1 MATTRIPFLT
11 HIQLRRELVASFDT
25 YPFNLPVIRGLH
37 SLPLHPCVTFLV
49 GENGTGKSTLLEGI
63 AVALGINP
71 EGGSIHMRFAT
82 KPTHSELGDAI
93 GLSRTRRH
101 MRDGWFLR
109 AESFYNVATEID
121 RLERESGGMLRNYGG
136 KSLHKQSHGES
147 FLSLFR
153 HRFGGGGVY
162 LLDEPEAALSPMRQ
176 LGFLSMLHDLVL
188 DGAQFIIATHSPMI
202 IAYPDSWTYVLDG
215 ERIERTGFEET
226 EHFRVTRD
234 FLVNPSRSLGVL
246 LDRSDREEEG
256 EGRGPNKYRT

>member
-25 YPFNLPVIRGLH
+25 YPFNLPAIRGLH

-71 EGGSIHMRFAT
+71 EGGSIHMRFAI

-121 RLERESGGMLRNYGG
+121 RLQQESGGIGA
-136 KSLHKQSHGES
+136 
-147 FLSLFR
+147 
-153 HRFGGGGVY
+153 FGV
-162 LLDEPEAALSPMRQ
+162 D
-176 LGFLSMLHDLVL
+176 
-188 DGAQFIIATHSPMI
+188 
-202 IAYPDSWTYVLDG
+202 
-215 ERIERTGFEET
+215 
-226 EHFRVTRD
+226 
-234 FLVNPSRSLGVL
+234 SRSFVDVDLIACHALV
-246 LDRSDREEEG
+246 
-256 EGRGPNKYRT
+256 RGPRARRTSLWPTYSSA

>member
-1 MATTRIPFLT
+1 MASTRIPFLT
-11 HIQLRRELVASFDT
+11 HVQLRRELVASFDT
-25 YPFNLPVIRGLH
+25 YPFSLPAIRGLDL
-37 SLPLHPCVTFLV
+37 LPLHPSVTFFV

-71 EGGSIHMRFAT
+71 EGGSIHMRFST

-93 GLSRTRRH
+93 GLRRTRRQI
-101 MRDGWFLR
+101 RDGWFLR

-121 RLERESGGMLRNYGG
+121 RLQRESGQMLGNYGG
-136 KSLHKQSHGES
+136 KSLHEQSHGES

-162 LLDEPEAALSPMRQ
+162 LLDEPEAALSPTRQ
-176 LGFLSMLHDLVL
+176 LAFLSVLHDLVR

-215 ERIERTGFEET
+215 PRIERMPYEQTD
-226 EHFRVTRD
+226 HFRVTRD
-234 FLVNPSRSLGVL
+234 FLASPERSFRVL
-246 LDRSDREEEG
+246 LDRSDEQDMA
-256 EGRGPNKYRT
+256 